1 MSPEPGGYRRDWLLE
16 EDEENSEVEW
26 VDDGEEEEEEEEGQA
41 HSHTLKVVVNEPHE
55 RGSLVKSCEPNPT
68 RLKHSRMS
76 FFLSGL
82 MVMALTM
89 LWLAFI

>member
-26 VDDGEEEEEEEEGQA
+26 VDDGEEEEEQA

-55 RGSLVKSCEPNPT
+55 RGSLVTNPT
-68 RLKHSRMS
+68 RLKHSMMS

-82 MVMALTM
+82 LVMALTM